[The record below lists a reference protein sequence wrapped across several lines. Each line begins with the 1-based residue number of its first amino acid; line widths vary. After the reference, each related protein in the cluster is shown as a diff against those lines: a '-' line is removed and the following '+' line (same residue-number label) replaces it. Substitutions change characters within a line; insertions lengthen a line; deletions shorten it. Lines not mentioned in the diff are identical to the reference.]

1 MGAGIDDPKGSLI
14 MGGRILTMKRAGAEL
29 GRIRTGSSTPHTD
42 PKRRPVPQRSA
53 TFILSSHSKE
63 YIERAATLYGG
74 EAEPWTPQGSKIAQ
88 FRVITE
94 ARELRAILPP
104 GDPLSQSNELWSGGG
119 CQRRCDG
126 ITEQLSRR
134 PCLCLAEHGEGWHE
148 QPAGSVCKPTSRLN
162 VMLADLP
169 DFGVWRLETK
179 SYYAADAM
187 AGGIDAVLAAT
198 DGKSPMPLRMW
209 IEQREA
215 IRRGKTKRFPVVMV
229 VPAIPSL
236 RHALSGPLSMAAALD
251 PGSLVERPAIE
262 APRPDYLAEARKCRT
277 VADARA
283 VWHRANRAGHVDPK
297 GTDEL
302 SQQLVQI
309 AADIEA
315 GVDTTSGEVGDPGPD
330 DEGVFDAEFVD
341 EKGADTE
348 PPTAHPAAAWPP
360 VAAPGGGS

>member
-1 MGAGIDDPKGSLI
+1 MGS
-14 MGGRILTMKRAGAEL
+14 RILTMKRQGVEL
-29 GRIRTGSSTPHTD
+29 GRIRTGHSTPHPD
-42 PKRRPVPQRSA
+42 PKKRPQAQRSA
-53 TFILSSHSKE
+53 TFILSSHSRE
-63 YIERAATLYGG
+63 YIERAAALYGG
-74 EAEPWTPQGSKIAQ
+74 NAEEWTPQGSKIAQ

-126 ITEQLSRR
+126 VTEQLSRR
-134 PCLCLAEHGEGWHE
+134 PCLCLAEHGETWHE

-169 DFGVWRLETK
+169 DFGVWRLETH

-209 IEQREA
+209 IEQREVK
-215 IRRGKTKRFPVVMV
+215 RRGKTKRFPVVMV

-251 PGSLVERPAIE
+251 PATIERPAIE
-262 APRPDYLAEARKCRT
+262 AARPDYYAEARMCRT
-277 VADARA
+277 PADVIA
-283 VWHRANRAGHVDPK
+283 VWRRADQAGHGSPK
-297 GTDEL
+297 MLADL
-302 SQQLVQI
+302 KQI
-309 AADIEA
+309 AADIEK
-315 GVDTTSGEVGDPGPD
+315 GIDTTTGELGDQNDNGDPD
-330 DEGVFDAEFVD
+330 DEGIVD
-341 EKGADTE
+341 VEIVPDEDDQGDT
-348 PPTAHPAAAWPP
+348 PPTAHPAAHWPE
-360 VAAPGGGS
+360 AAKPGGGVR